1 MKKLEDLARAGAKVT
16 PNSDNSGKNL
26 PYPPKMFLDL
36 ELELFK
42 IVLYHLCQ

>member
-26 PYPPKMFLDL
+26 DL

-42 IVLYHLCQ
+42 IMLDHLCQ

>member
-26 PYPPKMFLDL
+26 PYSLKLFVDL
-36 ELELFK
+36 ELL
-42 IVLYHLCQ
+42 ISC

>member
-26 PYPPKMFLDL
+26 LYPLKLFLDL
-36 ELELFK
+36 ELFK
-42 IVLYHLCQ
+42 ILLDHLYH